1 MIMWNAELAKR
12 LSCTEK
18 EKAAL
23 PELITSLLD
32 LADKLRLGG
41 IKSQSGVEL
50 AKDQDILAYGLRM
63 IAEGLSLETLEEIL
77 AIYLA
82 TSTLSGYEFLTQ
94 CIYTEAILSIAS
106 GDSRELLLR
115 KLAPYCGAEKAFALL
130 KAQEPPRRAE
140 TP

>member
-23 PELITSLLD
+23 PALITGLLD
-32 LADKLRLGG
+32 LADRLRAGG
-41 IKSQSGVEL
+41 IKSFIGVDLE
-50 AKDQDILAYGLRM
+50 KDQDILAYGLRM
-63 IAEGLSLETLEEIL
+63 ISEALSMETLEEVL

-82 TSTLSGYEFLTQ
+82 TSTLTGYEFLVQ
-94 CIYTEAILSIAS
+94 CIYVEALLSIAA
-106 GDSRELLLR
+106 GDTRDLLLR

-130 KAQEPPRRAE
+130 KAQEPHPLAE

>member
-23 PELITSLLD
+23 PALITGLLD
-32 LADKLRLGG
+32 LADRLRAGG
-41 IKSQSGVEL
+41 IKSFIGVDLE
-50 AKDQDILAYGLRM
+50 KDQDILAYGLRM
-63 IAEGLSLETLEEIL
+63 ISEALSMETLEEVL

-82 TSTLSGYEFLTQ
+82 TSTLTGFEFLVQ
-94 CIYTEAILSIAS
+94 CIYVEALLSIAA
-106 GDSRELLLR
+106 GDTRDLLLR

-130 KAQEPPRRAE
+130 KAQEPHPLAE

>member
-1 MIMWNAELAKR
+1 MIMWNAELTKR

-23 PELITSLLD
+23 PGLVTGLLD
-32 LADKLRLGG
+32 LADRLRAGG
-41 IKSQSGVEL
+41 IKSLIGAGPE
-50 AKDQDILAYGLRM
+50 KDQDILAYGLRM
-63 IAEGLSLETLEEIL
+63 ISEGLSSETLEEIL

-82 TSTLSGYEFLTQ
+82 TSTLTGYDFLVQ
-94 CIYTEAILSIAS
+94 CIYVEAILSIAG

-130 KAQEPPRRAE
+130 KAQEPLRLAE

>member
-23 PELITSLLD
+23 PALITGLLD
-32 LADKLRLGG
+32 LADRLRAGG
-41 IKSQSGVEL
+41 IKSFIGVDLE
-50 AKDQDILAYGLRM
+50 KDQDILAYGLRM
-63 IAEGLSLETLEEIL
+63 ISEALSMETLEEVL

-82 TSTLSGYEFLTQ
+82 TSTLAGFEFLVQ
-94 CIYTEAILSIAS
+94 CIYVEALLSIAA
-106 GDSRELLLR
+106 GDTRDLLLR

-130 KAQEPPRRAE
+130 KAQEPHPLAE